1 MSKKKKSGRTGML
14 QDHKRQGK
22 QFLPPLVAALGNK
35 LAPLNWVDELLPE
48 VLWIEL
54 LRNCEPTR
62 WVHLALE
69 TARASHGALSSDPQA
84 AFAKVSDY
92 YGLTEEDAAKARDA
106 MRTTGI
112 LASVQ
117 HSLLPL
123 IVIYPECPM
132 KALLDIQASIRFAVP
147 EKEAIEIVKAA
158 IKNILDRRS
167 KAAMWAQATI
177 AYITGALGMVLLPEG
192 TDIDLNSVK
201 DYPDTD
207 ESRMH
212 ASSIRAMASALMG
225 PERDSTWPNYF
236 WRRGYEVDPCSFFSP
251 AEGARAATTATEA
264 PTASEIK
271 RAIGD
276 YSTELSAE
284 VHRVWNSMK
293 VDLAKPMRQEVLG
306 GLLARQ
312 VRLAAVISEEP
323 ILWSVDLGRIML
335 RCMVDTHINM
345 VWLGKVGSDKH
356 FKKFVE
362 YGLGQEK
369 LLLAHLADKTTLTQ
383 DPAARRH
390 FESTDHMRDW
400 VSSQLL
406 PEFLPVDVGSW
417 NDKNVRI
424 MAKDI
429 GAEDVYKLAYSPFS
443 SVVHGMWNAIARLNL
458 KVCINPLH
466 KFHRVPDFREPPLYL
481 GTLLQAA
488 KIMDGS
494 LQGWC
499 SCVELKTELPTVS
512 SRLHERLSK
521 ILAPEIAV
529 ENSA

>member
-1 MSKKKKSGRTGML
+1 MSKKKKKSPKTGVL
-14 QDHKRQGK
+14 QDHKQQGK
-22 QFLPPLVAALGNK
+22 QFLPPLVAALGAK

-54 LRNCEPTR
+54 LRTSEPTR

-69 TARASHGALSSDPQA
+69 TARACHAALSSEPQA
-84 AFAKVSDY
+84 AFAKLSDY
-92 YGLTEEDAAKARDA
+92 YRLGDEDAAKARDA
-106 MRTTGI
+106 MRNVGV

-117 HSLLPL
+117 RSLMPL
-123 IVIYPECPM
+123 IATYPECPM
-132 KALLDIQASIRFAVP
+132 KSLMDVQATVRFAVP
-147 EKEAIEIVKAA
+147 EKEAIEVVSAAVKH
-158 IKNILDRRS
+158 ILDRRS

-192 TDIDLNSVK
+192 IDIDLNSVK
-201 DYPDTD
+201 NYPDTD

-225 PERDSTWPNYF
+225 PERNSIWPNYF
-236 WRRGYEVDPCSFFSP
+236 WRRGYEVDSCSFLTP
-251 AEGARAATTATEA
+251 AAGVQTASAASA
-264 PTASEIK
+264 PTASEVK
-271 RAIGD
+271 DGIGD
-276 YSTELSAE
+276 YATELSAE
-284 VHRVWNSMK
+284 VRRAWNSMK

-356 FKKFVE
+356 FRKFVE
-362 YGLGQEK
+362 FGLGQEK

-383 DPAARRH
+383 DPEARRH
-390 FESTDHMRDW
+390 FESADHMRDW
-400 VSSQLL
+400 ISSQLL
-406 PEFLPVDVGSW
+406 PEFLPVDVGNW
-417 NDKNVRI
+417 NDKNPRI

-429 GAEDVYKLAYSPFS
+429 GAEEIYKLAYSPFS

-458 KVCINPLH
+458 KVCMNPLH
-466 KFHRVPDFREPPLYL
+466 KFHRVPDFKEPPLYL

-488 KIMDGS
+488 KIMDES
-494 LQGWC
+494 FQGWC
-499 SCVELKTELPTVS
+499 SCADLKPELPTAS
-512 SRLHERLSK
+512 GRLYQRLNK
-521 ILAPEIAV
+521 ILAPQV
-529 ENSA
+529 VVHQSA